1 MKINVVFNKY
11 IKDYEKVLNSIE
23 KFLVEK
29 QVEFK
34 AFELDSMENYGDFTI
49 VIGGDGTL
57 LRMENPSLRHKSWKT
72 RVFITRNK

>member
-29 QVEFK
+29 QGEFK
-34 AFELDSMENYGDFTI
+34 AFELNIFFDKFFFY
-49 VIGGDGTL
+49 
-57 LRMENPSLRHKSWKT
+57 
-72 RVFITRNK
+72 